1 MKRQDIEC
9 TNAIESFGMNRV
21 RKAPLGSVKAA
32 LGCGIIMI
40 FGTGIFG
47 FIISF
52 FADDP
57 ELAATVRSRCLIGM
71 AIGVVL
77 VIAWKI
83 YSSRE

>member
-1 MKRQDIEC
+1 M
-9 TNAIESFGMNRV
+9 

-32 LGCGIIMI
+32 LGCGILMI
-40 FGTGIFG
+40 FATGIFG

-52 FADDP
+52 FFDDP

-71 AIGVVL
+71 AVGIVM

-83 YSSRE
+83 YQSRE

>member
-1 MKRQDIEC
+1 M
-9 TNAIESFGMNRV
+9 

-32 LGCGIIMI
+32 LGCGIILI
-40 FGTGIFG
+40 FVTGIFG
-47 FIISF
+47 FVVSF

-71 AIGVVL
+71 AIGVVM

-83 YSSRE
+83 YRSRE

>member
-1 MKRQDIEC
+1 M
-9 TNAIESFGMNRV
+9 

-32 LGCGIIMI
+32 LGCGIILI
-40 FGTGIFG
+40 FVTGIFG
-47 FIISF
+47 FVVSF

-57 ELAATVRSRCLIGM
+57 ELAATVRNRCLIGM
-71 AIGVVL
+71 AIGIVM

>member
-1 MKRQDIEC
+1 MYNNCQALTR
-9 TNAIESFGMNRV
+9 M

-32 LGCGIIMI
+32 LGCGIILI
-40 FGTGIFG
+40 FVTGIFG
-47 FIISF
+47 FVVSF

-71 AIGVVL
+71 AIGIVM

-83 YSSRE
+83 YQSPE

>member
-1 MKRQDIEC
+1 MK
-9 TNAIESFGMNRV
+9 
-21 RKAPLGSVKAA
+21 KAPLGSVKAA
-32 LGCGIIMI
+32 LGCGVIMI
-40 FGTGIFG
+40 FATGIFG

-71 AIGVVL
+71 AIGVAM
-77 VIAWKI
+77 VIAWKV